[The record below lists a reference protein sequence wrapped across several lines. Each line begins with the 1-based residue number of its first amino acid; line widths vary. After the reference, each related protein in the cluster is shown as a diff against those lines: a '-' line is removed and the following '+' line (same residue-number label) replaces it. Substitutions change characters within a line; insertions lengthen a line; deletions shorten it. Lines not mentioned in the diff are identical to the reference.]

1 VKGWRASD
9 LTGGFTLLE
18 AVIALALMGII
29 LGALAT
35 ISSQWL
41 PNWNRGI
48 GRLQRE
54 EQLALALERLS
65 LDLAAAEFIPL
76 GGRTAAPLFEGR
88 ERSII
93 FVRTALSPNSQR
105 GLEIVRIA
113 EQASERGPVLVR
125 MATPF
130 RPLAGLELLPE
141 PLSDPIV
148 LLRPPYRLA
157 FAYAGASDATST
169 RPVGTPTGDPDRAF
183 SRLRN
188 GVRPKSQQESQQ
200 EWQQEWREQTVLPQ
214 AILLSVQDPQRT
226 LAVARATL
234 IAVQTP
240 IRCLTAISLVQC
252 QRTQQ
257 QTQRQ
262 DEGAADKS
270 LTK

>member
-1 VKGWRASD
+1 MADRGLTPGGWSCSKGTALAATADYADRALIQRRRNEYQYHPSAAPRRAVKGWRASD

-29 LGALAT
+29 LGTLAT

-65 LDLAAAEFIPL
+65 LDLTAAELIPL
-76 GGRTAAPLFEGR
+76 AGRTVAPLFEGR
-88 ERSII
+88 ERSIT

-113 EQASERGPVLVR
+113 EQPSERGPVLVR

-157 FAYAGASDATST
+157 FAYAGVSDATST

-200 EWQQEWREQTVLPQ
+200 EWQQEWQLEWR
-214 AILLSVQDPQRT
+214 
-226 LAVARATL
+226 
-234 IAVQTP
+234 
-240 IRCLTAISLVQC
+240 
-252 QRTQQ
+252 Q
-257 QTQRQ
+257 QT
-262 DEGAADKS
+262 
-270 LTK
+270 

>member
-1 VKGWRASD
+1 VKDPRASD
-9 LTGGFTLLE
+9 LTAGFTLLE

-76 GGRTAAPLFEGR
+76 SGSTAGPLFEGR

-113 EQASERGPVLVR
+113 EQASQRGPVLVR

-141 PLSDPIV
+141 RLSDPVV

-157 FAYAGASDATST
+157 FAYAGASDTAST
-169 RPVGTPTGDPDRAF
+169 RTV
-183 SRLRN
+183 
-188 GVRPKSQQESQQ
+188 GVRPGDTARDLPRVRNNGSSRRQQDPHQD
-200 EWQQEWREQTVLPQ
+200 WQQEWRQQTLLPK
-214 AILLSVQDPQRT
+214 AVLLSVQDPQRT
-226 LAVARATL
+226 LAVTTATL
-234 IAVQTP
+234 IQIQTP
-240 IRCLTAISLVQC
+240 IRCLTAKSLVQC
-252 QRTQQ
+252 QQQ
-257 QTQRQ
+257 QTPQQ
-262 DEGAADKS
+262 DERTADGS
-270 LTK
+270 HTK

>member
-1 VKGWRASD
+1 VKGWRTSN

-41 PNWNRGI
+41 PNWNHGI

-93 FVRTALSPNSQR
+93 FVRTALSPNSQG

-130 RPLAGLELLPE
+130 RPLTGLELLPE
-141 PLSDPIV
+141 RFADPVV

-157 FAYAGASDATST
+157 FAYAGAPDATSPRAGGPPSNET
-169 RPVGTPTGDPDRAF
+169 ARSPT
-183 SRLRN
+183 RLRN
-188 GVRPKSQQESQQ
+188 GAGTNHQQ
-200 EWQQEWREQTVLPQ
+200 EWQGEWRQQTLLPK
-214 AILLSVQDPQRT
+214 AVLLSVQDPQRT
-226 LAVARATL
+226 LVVATATL
-234 IAVQTP
+234 IQVQTP
-240 IRCLTAISLVQC
+240 IRCLTAKSFVQC
-252 QRTQQ
+252 QSTQQ
-257 QTQRQ
+257 QTPQQ
-262 DEGAADKS
+262 DERGPDGKQ
-270 LTK
+270 TK

>member
-1 VKGWRASD
+1 MKGRTAEYTD
-9 LTGGFTLLE
+9 GFTLLE

-76 GGRTAAPLFEGR
+76 AGRTVAPLFEGR
-88 ERSII
+88 ERSIT
-93 FVRTALSPNSQR
+93 FVRTALSPNANH

-113 EQASERGPVLVR
+113 EQPSERGPVLVR

-157 FAYAGASDATST
+157 FAYAGASDTTST
-169 RPVGTPTGDPDRAF
+169 RAGVTPSNETARA
-183 SRLRN
+183 STRLRN
-188 GVRPKSQQESQQ
+188 GVGTNDQQQ
-200 EWQQEWREQTVLPQ
+200 WQLEWRQQTMLPQ

-226 LAVARATL
+226 LAVATATL

-240 IRCLTAISLVQC
+240 IRCLTAKSLVQC
-252 QRTQQ
+252 QSAQQ

-262 DEGAADKS
+262 DERAADKS

>member
-1 VKGWRASD
+1 VRGRQTPKCND
-9 LTGGFTLLE
+9 GFTLLE

-76 GGRTAAPLFEGR
+76 AGGTAPLFDGR
-88 ERSII
+88 ERSIT
-93 FVRTALSPNSQR
+93 FVRTAVSPNARR

-113 EQASERGPVLVR
+113 EQSSERGPVLVR

-130 RPLAGLELLPE
+130 LPLAGTELLPE
-141 PLSDPIV
+141 RLSDPIV

-157 FAYAGASDATST
+157 FAYARASNATSSAGA
-169 RPVGTPTGDPDRAF
+169 GTPARETARA
-183 SRLRN
+183 STRLRDGAATN
-188 GVRPKSQQESQQ
+188 QQQ
-200 EWQQEWREQTVLPQ
+200 EWQGEWRQQTVLPK
-214 AILLSVQDPQRT
+214 AVLLSVQDPQRT
-226 LAVARATL
+226 LVVATAAL
-234 IAVQTP
+234 IQVQTP
-240 IRCLTAISLVQC
+240 SRCLTAKSLVQC
-252 QRTQQ
+252 QITQQ
-257 QTQRQ
+257 QTQQQGERTPDGSQ
-262 DEGAADKS
+262 
-270 LTK
+270 TK